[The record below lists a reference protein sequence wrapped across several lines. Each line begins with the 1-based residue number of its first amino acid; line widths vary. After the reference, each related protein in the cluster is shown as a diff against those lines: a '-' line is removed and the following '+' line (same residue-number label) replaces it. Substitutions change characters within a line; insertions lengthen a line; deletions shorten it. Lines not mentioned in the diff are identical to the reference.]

1 MKLNGQQLQKYQPNR
16 YPFLM
21 IDRVTELM
29 PGDYALGYKNLSNN
43 EWFFPIHFENNP
55 NMPGALQLEAMAQML
70 TVVLLVRRS

>member
-1 MKLNGQQLQKYQPNR
+1 
-16 YPFLM
+16 M

-43 EWFFPIHFENNP
+43 EGFQFTLNP

-70 TVVLLVRRS
+70 RITSQEGLGKHYTRT